1 MFKHVN
7 YLEST
12 DGFIVR
18 FVDDAIM
25 GYEEGERKLQFQIEV
40 ISRPLGYAIY
50 AKSIKNWD
58 PLYESVEINVHK
70 RNQIIN
76 NIEEAFK
83 FAGYRV
89 ELDE

>member
-1 MFKHVN
+1 MFNHVY

-40 ISRPLGYAIY
+40 ISRPSVTPFMQNRSKTGIRCTNQL
-50 AKSIKNWD
+50 KSMFIK
-58 PLYESVEINVHK
+58 EI
-70 RNQIIN
+70 R
-76 NIEEAFK
+76 
-83 FAGYRV
+83 
-89 ELDE
+89 